1 MAARGPSPLFSRLIH
16 RIYFNNSAVA
26 HFFSQRA
33 RPAGI
38 LLVLLIP
45 ITWTLM
51 PMYSLGPVYQLRGM
65 IFAMLTI
72 SILWLLFRKAKVT
85 TTRRLPRLA
94 TAGEPLQYHIIIHN
108 TGKRTVS
115 GANFL
120 EMVPDNRPS
129 RELFTNS
136 REPGEEHRN
145 IFDRTFCF
153 YRWEWLQKS
162 LTLFSSKPSSFIR
175 PLAPGE
181 HTKIPL
187 TIVPK
192 KRGIIILRDLRI
204 FLPDP
209 LGIFQRCS
217 SAHSSEDKLI
227 VLPHRYRIPLQVRIN
242 SSFFHTAIAYPSYT
256 SLAAPASN
264 WVAKPYQI
272 PLVNREISPVFVSIA
287 QEIHFVI
294 FTGKAGP
301 AQASRSSKNMRMFF
315 SLGMA
320 SSSIPS
326 PPPSRQIYLKK
337 PFQ

>member
-120 EMVPDNRPS
+120 EMVPDNRP
-129 RELFTNS
+129 
-136 REPGEEHRN
+136 EPRTLHQLTRTRRRTSKYFRPHFLLLSMGMAAKESHPFFQQAL
-145 IFDRTFCF
+145 IFYSSISTWRAYKNPSDNRA
-153 YRWEWLQKS
+153 QK
-162 LTLFSSKPSSFIR
+162 TRHHHP
-175 PLAPGE
+175 
-181 HTKIPL
+181 
-187 TIVPK
+187 
-192 KRGIIILRDLRI
+192 
-204 FLPDP
+204 
-209 LGIFQRCS
+209 Q
-217 SAHSSEDKLI
+217 
-227 VLPHRYRIPLQVRIN
+227 
-242 SSFFHTAIAYPSYT
+242 
-256 SLAAPASN
+256 
-264 WVAKPYQI
+264 
-272 PLVNREISPVFVSIA
+272 
-287 QEIHFVI
+287 
-294 FTGKAGP
+294 
-301 AQASRSSKNMRMFF
+301 RSSYF
-315 SLGMA
+315 SA
-320 SSSIPS
+320 
-326 PPPSRQIYLKK
+326 
-337 PFQ
+337 